1 MTTKTMVAELA
12 ELGSAPLV
20 EAIEAAR
27 YMVDVHGDKTDVVLP
42 LPIWEKLLDWL
53 EDIEDRALVQA
64 WLPKLKQGPQA
75 SGALKWNDVAEEW
88 ADDEPV

>member
-1 MTTKTMVAELA
+1 MTIKIMVTDLA
-12 ELGSAPLV
+12 ESKTTPLV

-27 YMVDVHGDKTDVVLP
+27 YMVDAHGDKTDVVLP

-53 EDIEDRALVQA
+53 EDVEDRALVQA

-75 SGALKWNDVAEEW
+75 SGALKWDDVADEW
-88 ADDEPV
+88 ADDKHV